1 MMDKV
6 LYSSYGGSYIMNIIE
21 VTEATFEAEVLQEER
36 FVVVDFWATYCMP
49 CQMLTPILEELAAER
64 PDIKFCKINMEE
76 AQSIAEKYDIMTLP
90 ILIFF
95 KNGKV
100 VDESIGLI
108 SKEQLQSFLK

>member
-1 MMDKV
+1 M
-6 LYSSYGGSYIMNIIE
+6 SIIE

-95 KNGKV
+95 KNGTRKGFFRILKFY
-100 VDESIGLI
+100 EKKMKFRKNNKKI
-108 SKEQLQSFLK
+108 LQSN